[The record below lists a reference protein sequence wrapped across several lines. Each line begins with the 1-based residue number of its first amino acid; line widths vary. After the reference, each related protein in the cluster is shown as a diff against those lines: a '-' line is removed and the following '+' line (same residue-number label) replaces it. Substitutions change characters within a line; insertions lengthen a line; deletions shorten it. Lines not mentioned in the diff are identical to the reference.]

1 MSKLALVTGSSR
13 GIGKATAITLAKDG
27 FDIVVHYINNKQKAE
42 EVIKEIKK
50 LDRRAYLVQGDVSTE
65 KDVKRVFSEISKF
78 TDVLDVLVNN
88 AGFDYGY
95 MIEDY
100 TLDQMKKVI
109 DITMFGKIA
118 MTKYALPFLKKSKYP
133 SIVNIASRMGGPTTI
148 PTVGAYAPAEA
159 GVIKFTQCCALEFAK
174 YKIRVNCV
182 APGLTDTDMTR
193 GIYPKESFWKAKA
206 ESNPRGRVG
215 RPQDHANVISFLVS
229 EKADYITGDTI
240 LITGGSNLC

>member
-13 GIGKATAITLAKDG
+13 GIGKAVAITLAKDG
-27 FDIVVHYINNKQKAE
+27 FDIIVHYINNKLKAGDVAKDIE
-42 EVIKEIKK
+42 NLGRKAFI
-50 LDRRAYLVQGDVSTE
+50 VQGDVSDE
-65 KDVKRVFSEISKF
+65 KDVSRIFKDILKF
-78 TDVLDVLVNN
+78 TDKLDVLVNN

-100 TLDQMKKVI
+100 TLEQMKKVI

-159 GVIKFTQCCALEFAK
+159 GIIKFTQCCALEFAK
-174 YKIRVNCV
+174 YRIRVNCV

-193 GIYPKESFWKAKA
+193 GIYPEDSFWQAKA

-215 RPQDHANVISFLVS
+215 NPQDHANLISFLVS

-240 LITGGSNLC
+240 LVTGGSNLC

>member
-13 GIGKATAITLAKDG
+13 GIGKATAIALAKDG

-42 EVIKEIKK
+42 EVVKEIKK
-50 LDRRAYLVQGDVSTE
+50 LGRRAYLVQGDVSTE

-193 GIYPKESFWKAKA
+193 GIYPEESFWKAKA

-215 RPQDHANVISFLVS
+215 RPQDHANVILFLVS